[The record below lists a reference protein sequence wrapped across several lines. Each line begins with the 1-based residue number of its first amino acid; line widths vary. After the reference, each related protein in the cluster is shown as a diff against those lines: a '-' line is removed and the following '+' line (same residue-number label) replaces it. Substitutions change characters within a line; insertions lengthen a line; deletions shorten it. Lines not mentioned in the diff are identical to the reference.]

1 MQLHLVYPNREYSR
15 LLKGGRKDREDH
27 NYLQTTVWRRSN
39 GHVRKRF
46 AEAKLQFVP
55 DLISTRVPLSIRR
68 LAFPGR
74 GIRRG
79 MTCGTE
85 TEPAVILR
93 RGDL

>member
-1 MQLHLVYPNREYSR
+1 MQLYLVYPNREYSR
-15 LLKGGRKDREDH
+15 LLKGGRKDREA
-27 NYLQTTVWRRSN
+27 LQTTVWRRSN

-85 TEPAVILR
+85 TEPAVILL